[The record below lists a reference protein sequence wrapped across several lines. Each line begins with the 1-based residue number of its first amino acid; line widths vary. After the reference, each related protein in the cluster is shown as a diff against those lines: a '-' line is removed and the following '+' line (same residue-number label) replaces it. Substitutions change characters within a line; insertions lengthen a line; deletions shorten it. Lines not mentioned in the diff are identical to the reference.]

1 MKNVQVSKKE
11 ARQQKTT
18 SMSTLKMMTE
28 AFSIFW
34 IMVLAGFQL
43 MRAMF
48 RLLRLK
54 KAYSSSKK
62 LAEKSKVKK

>member
-1 MKNVQVSKKE
+1 MKELRVSKKE
-11 ARQQKTT
+11 VRKQKTAPMT
-18 SMSTLKMMTE
+18 KVKMLTE

-34 IMVLAGFQL
+34 IIVLAGFQL

-54 KAYSSSKK
+54 KAYSSSKQ
-62 LAEKSKVKK
+62 LTAKSKAK

>member
-1 MKNVQVSKKE
+1 MKNLQVSKKE
-11 ARQQKTT
+11 ARLQKTT
-18 SMSTLKMMTE
+18 PMTKLKMMTE

-43 MRAMF
+43 MRAVF

-62 LAEKSKVKK
+62 LAEKSKTK

>member
-1 MKNVQVSKKE
+1 MNDLRVSKKE
-11 ARQQKTT
+11 VRKQKASPMTKA
-18 SMSTLKMMTE
+18 KMVTE

-34 IMVLAGFQL
+34 IVVLAGFQL

-54 KAYSSSKK
+54 KAYASSKQ
-62 LAEKSKVKK
+62 LAEKSKAK